1 MRLSPLLWL
10 PSILIYFLPHAVD
23 SYSILR
29 VVPSFASSSVN
40 HPRHVPVQILVHGRR
55 QSSSSFC
62 TELNLANSLNGDG
75 DSGGIYRPFAEY
87 AWSKLQQ
94 SGLFDA
100 SDTHT
105 SNAVPEELA
114 SNATPARGMPE
125 GTDVTI
131 EVRSMSRGAGGP
143 HDENDSPIRLA
154 RYALLETLAP
164 SSSDGNDNSNHYR
177 SPVLN
182 AIHVLNLVVFPNPNV
197 AGCSA
202 LPVLG
207 LDLVTLPNNKHLVAV
222 DIQPLLPLPDDA
234 DGDDATGTTD
244 RRIILPSQ
252 YADFEERFE
261 ELHKKHCLDS
271 NALPW
276 GGDIPAVA
284 QRYFSPYAVWTR
296 LGGSS
301 DDDDDGSALT
311 VVQTEVWATVIDY
324 VDLYIDLMT
333 KVQQDIEA
341 GLLHIKT
348 RAQDDGAS
356 RSNEDAKQG
365 QRDYLLYRRENDPA
379 RPMLKSLYGEEW
391 TEKLI
396 GDVLFKMI

>member
-1 MRLSPLLWL
+1 MRLSSLVWL
-10 PSILIYFLPHAVD
+10 PNAILLFLPYRYAVH
-23 SYSILR
+23 SYSIISR
-29 VVPSFASSSVN
+29 ISIAN
-40 HPRHVPVQILVHGRR
+40 RPRHVPVQIPVRRRR
-55 QSSSSFC
+55 QSSRSGCTS
-62 TELNLANSLNGDG
+62 TELNLANPLNGG
-75 DSGGIYRPFAEY
+75 GGGGGIYRPFAEY

-100 SDTHT
+100 SDTHP
-105 SNAVPEELA
+105 SNSVPEELA
-114 SNATPARGMPE
+114 SNVTPARGMPE

-131 EVRSMSRGAGGP
+131 EVRSMSSGAGGP
-143 HDENDSPIRLA
+143 HGENDSPIRLA

-164 SSSDGNDNSNHYR
+164 SSNEGNDKEVDEISNSNSNHYR
-177 SPVLN
+177 SAVLN

-207 LDLVTLPNNKHLVAV
+207 LDLVTLPNNKHLVAI
-222 DIQPLLPLPDDA
+222 DFQPLLPLP
-234 DGDDATGTTD
+234 GTTG
-244 RRIILPSQ
+244 RRIVLPSQ

-261 ELHKKHCLDS
+261 GLHRKHCLDS
-271 NALPW
+271 NKLPW

-296 LGGSS
+296 LGDSS
-301 DDDDDGSALT
+301 DDNDDGSALT
-311 VVQTEVWATVIDY
+311 VVQTEVFRAFCEY

-333 KVQQDIEA
+333 KVQQDNEA
-341 GLLHIKT
+341 GLLRINAHAEDAREI
-348 RAQDDGAS
+348 

-396 GDVLFKMI
+396 GDVLFKML